1 MSSET
6 VAPKSARSWTERLQ
20 DVMPFGSSTSSKA
33 PSLEPEEP
41 AVIVRGKGCR
51 VWDDRDREFIDFRNG
66 LGPVTLGYA
75 FPAVNEA
82 IKKQLDNGCV
92 YGHPHPLECE
102 VAEMLRDII
111 PCAEQVRFLK
121 TGGEALAACIKIA
134 RAYTQREHVIQVGYN
149 GWINSLSSGARILP
163 GQSAA
168 ANTAPP
174 GVPAAL
180 SALHHTCAW
189 NDIESMERLFSQFDK
204 QVAAVVIAADY
215 KQMSAGETYY
225 PAVRRLTQKH
235 GAVLIFDEIVTGFR
249 IACAGAQ
256 EYFDVM
262 PDMAVYAKG
271 MANGMPLS
279 AYLGKRDLMQSARRA
294 VISTTYGGEAL
305 SLAAAKATLQTY
317 DRENVVDFLWAQ
329 GEKLWSGVNALMKER
344 NIGAKLDGLWPCP
357 VWSFEQLEAAKFFRA
372 CYKHGLSLYNVSY
385 VNFSHKDGDVADA
398 VARFEKVATELS
410 HATT

>member
-1 MSSET
+1 MSTES
-6 VAPKSARSWTERLQ
+6 VASSSSWTQRLQ

-51 VWDDRDREFIDFRNG
+51 VWDDQGREFIDFRNG

-75 FPAVNEA
+75 CASVNDA
-82 IKKQLDNGCV
+82 IKKQLDSGCV

-102 VAEMLRDII
+102 VAEMLRDKI

-134 RAYTQREHVIQVGYN
+134 RAYTNREHVIQVGYN
-149 GWINSLSSGARILP
+149 GWLNSLSAGGRVLP
-163 GQSAA
+163 GQNASANA
-168 ANTAPP
+168 APP

-189 NDIESMERLFSQFDK
+189 NDIVAMKNLFEQLDN
-204 QVAAVVIAADY
+204 QIAAVVVAADY
-215 KQMSAGETYY
+215 KQMSAGEIYY
-225 PAVRRLTQKH
+225 PAIRQLTRRH
-235 GAVLIFDEIVTGFR
+235 GVVLIFDEIVTGFR

-256 EYFDVM
+256 EYFETT

-279 AYLGKRDLMQSARRA
+279 AYVGKRDLMQTAKRA

-305 SLAAAKATLQTY
+305 SLAAAKATLECY

-329 GEKLWSGVNALMKER
+329 GDNLWSRVNQLMTDR
-344 NIGAKLDGLWPCP
+344 NIGAKLEGFWPCP
-357 VWSFEQLEAAKFFRA
+357 IWSFENLDASNFFRA

-385 VNFSHKDGDVADA
+385 VNFSHKDGDVEEALT
-398 VARFEKVATELS
+398 RFEKVAAELQR
-410 HATT
+410 

>member
-1 MSSET
+1 MST
-6 VAPKSARSWTERLQ
+6 DIVASTWTQRLQ

-33 PSLEPEEP
+33 PALEPEEP
-41 AVIVRGKGCR
+41 SVIVRGKGCR
-51 VWDDRDREFIDFRNG
+51 VWDDQGREFIDFRNG

-75 FPAVNEA
+75 VPSINEA
-82 IKKQLDNGCV
+82 IKKQLDSGCV

-121 TGGEALAACIKIA
+121 TGGEALAACIKLA
-134 RAYTQREHVIQVGYN
+134 RAYTNRDHVIQVGYN
-149 GWINSLSSGARILP
+149 GWLNSLSAGGRILP
-163 GQSAA
+163 GQNAPTNA
-168 ANTAPP
+168 APP

-189 NDIESMERLFSQFDK
+189 NDLAAMEKLFAQFDN
-204 QVAAVVIAADY
+204 QIAAVIVAADY

-225 PAVRRLTQKH
+225 PALRALTQKH

-249 IACAGAQ
+249 IARAGAQ
-256 EYFDVM
+256 EYFETT

-279 AYLGKRDLMQSARRA
+279 AYVGNRELMQTARRA

-305 SLAAAKATLQTY
+305 SLAAAKATLQCY

-329 GEKLWSGVNALMKER
+329 GENLWSRVNQLMKER
-344 NIGAKLDGLWPCP
+344 NLGAKLDGFWPCP
-357 VWSFEQLEAAKFFRA
+357 IWSFHDLDASTFFRA
-372 CYKHGLSLYNVSY
+372 SYKHGLSLYNVSY
-385 VNFSHKDGDVADA
+385 VNFSHKDADVEDA
-398 VARFEKVATELS
+398 LKRFEKVADELRS
-410 HATT
+410 A

>member
-1 MSSET
+1 MSIES
-6 VAPKSARSWTERLQ
+6 VAPASSWTQRLQ

-75 FPAVNEA
+75 FPAVNDA
-82 IKKQLDNGCV
+82 IRKQLDSGCV

-102 VAEMLRDII
+102 VAEMLRDVI

-134 RAYTQREHVIQVGYN
+134 RAYTGREHVIQVGYN
-149 GWINSLSSGARILP
+149 GWLNSLSAGGRVLP
-163 GQSAA
+163 GQTAA
-168 ANTAPP
+168 KNAAPP
-174 GVPAAL
+174 GVPEAL

-189 NDIESMERLFSQFDK
+189 NDTVAMKNIFEQFGN
-204 QVAAVVIAADY
+204 QIAAVVVAADY
-215 KQMSAGETYY
+215 AQMSAGEAYY
-225 PAVRRLTQKH
+225 PAIRALTEKH

-256 EYFDVM
+256 EYFEVT

-279 AYLGKRDLMQSARRA
+279 AYVGKRDLMQTAKRA

-329 GEKLWSGVNALMKER
+329 GESLWTRVNQIMKDR
-344 NIGAKLDGLWPCP
+344 NIGAKLEGFWPCP
-357 VWSFEQLEAAKFFRA
+357 MWSFDGLEAQQFFRA

-385 VNFSHKDGDVADA
+385 VNFSHKDADVEDALKRFAKVAD
-398 VARFEKVATELS
+398 ELRPLV
-410 HATT
+410 

>member
-1 MSSET
+1 MSIESVAPRSMSS
-6 VAPKSARSWTERLQ
+6 WTQRLQ

-51 VWDDRDREFIDFRNG
+51 VWDDRGREFIDFRNG
-66 LGPVTLGYA
+66 LGPVTLGYG
-75 FPAVNEA
+75 FPATDEA
-82 IKKQLDNGCV
+82 IRKQLDSGLV

-102 VAEMLRDII
+102 VAEMLRDVI

-134 RAYTQREHVIQVGYN
+134 RAYTNREHVIQVGYN
-149 GWINSLSSGARILP
+149 GWINSLSAGARILP

-168 ANTAPP
+168 SNVAPP
-174 GVPAAL
+174 GVPTCL

-189 NDIESMERLFSQFDK
+189 NDLAAMEQLFQQHDK
-204 QVAAVVIAADY
+204 EIAAVVVAADY
-215 KQMSAGETYY
+215 KQMSAGSTYY
-225 PAVRRLTQKH
+225 PAIRALTQKH
-235 GAVLIFDEIVTGFR
+235 GAVLIYDEIVTGFR
-249 IACAGAQ
+249 ISRAGAQ
-256 EYFDVM
+256 EYFKVT

-279 AYLGKRDLMQSARRA
+279 AYVGKRDLMQTAKRA

-305 SLAAAKATLQTY
+305 SLAAARATLQTY
-317 DRENVVDFLWAQ
+317 DCENVVAYLWSAA
-329 GEKLWSGVNALMKER
+329 EKLWSRVNQLMKDR
-344 NIGAKLDGLWPCP
+344 NIGAKLEGFWPCAI
-357 VWSFEQLEAAKFFRA
+357 WSFGHLDSSKFFRA

-385 VNFSHKDGDVADA
+385 VNFSHRDADIDDA
-398 VARFEKVATELS
+398 VKRFEKVCDELS
-410 HATT
+410 A